1 MVLWLCAWPPLSK
14 PEFISM
20 LEKAKA
26 NSGRRVNVG
35 YGSNGPSFTSNDK
48 PFPLIFQLVYEV
60 IMMECMRNSVR
71 LSNS

>member
-1 MVLWLCAWPPLSK
+1 MVLWLCACPPLSK

-20 LEKAKA
+20 LEKA

-35 YGSNGPSFTSNDK
+35 YGSNGPSFTNNDN